1 MMKSK
6 NLSSESECKTV
17 KTKTVVNIYL
27 YTVYHHSHHSQV
39 INRLRQ
45 LQGFICCQEFIM
57 WCKRDKFWSN
67 WTHYKVLTELTR
79 STLLFKLHDARIY
92 TNWIILII
100 FFYASCIIIS
110 FANFSLTCHKV
121 TLLLIPLLNHQK
133 SSLSRFRNWTQKL
146 MKQFLIVYTGHD
158 LTLQNLQ
165 VIFEN
170 LKGIGNY

>member
-6 NLSSESECKTV
+6 NLPSESERKTV

-27 YTVYHHSHHSQV
+27 YTVYQHSHHFQI

-67 WTHYKVLTELTR
+67 WTHFKVLTKLTR

-92 TNWIILII
+92 TNWIILIS
-100 FFYASCIIIS
+100 FFMLLVLSY
-110 FANFSLTCHKV
+110 
-121 TLLLIPLLNHQK
+121 LLLTFPLHVIK
-133 SSLSRFRNWTQKL
+133 SHSYLYHYLIIKKALS
-146 MKQFLIVYTGHD
+146 HD
-158 LTLQNLQ
+158 L
-165 VIFEN
+165 E
-170 LKGIGNY
+170 IGRKN